1 MDVTKNYI
9 AIDLGASS
17 GRLILGSVKDN
28 KIFLEELHRFENGPI
43 ENNGSLQWDFA
54 KLTAEIEEGLK
65 KAVKRAGKI
74 ESISVDSWG
83 VDFGLLDNKGNLL
96 ENPYHYRD
104 KRTDTMMDEVFS
116 IVPKRQVYEITG
128 IQFLQF
134 NSIYQLMALKLQ
146 RPQLLEKTDKILF
159 MADLVANHLCGE
171 IFSEYTLAS
180 TSQLL
185 DMKKSVWS
193 DELFKKLSLPLNI
206 MPKVIQPG
214 SVVGKLKKQ
223 LAKKIGSEQIPIV
236 ATGSHDTACA
246 VASVP
251 AVNGNNWAYLSSGT
265 WSLAGIEIPK
275 PLINENTYKYQFT
288 NEGGAYSTIRL
299 LKNIMGLWLI
309 QECRRNWNQQG
320 EKLSFATLAAMAEKS
335 PAFKAVINPNDTR
348 FLSPCDMPTVI
359 NDYLA
364 EKGFDRTNDKGRLI
378 RIIIESLAFYYRRV
392 LDILEDIT
400 GKKIDVLHLV
410 GGGIQNELL
419 CQFTANSIGRKVV
432 AGPVEATA
440 MGNIMIQA
448 IAAGQ
453 IKNISEGRKI
463 IGNSVDLK
471 VYQPIEHEVWNKKY
485 QQVKNIFDI

>member
-1 MDVTKNYI
+1 
-9 AIDLGASS
+9 
-17 GRLILGSVKDN
+17 
-28 KIFLEELHRFENGPI
+28 
-43 ENNGSLQWDFA
+43 
-54 KLTAEIEEGLK
+54 
-65 KAVKRAGKI
+65 
-74 ESISVDSWG
+74 
-83 VDFGLLDNKGNLL
+83 
-96 ENPYHYRD
+96 
-104 KRTDTMMDEVFS
+104 
-116 IVPKRQVYEITG
+116 
-128 IQFLQF
+128 
-134 NSIYQLMALKLQ
+134 
-146 RPQLLEKTDKILF
+146 
-159 MADLVANHLCGE
+159 
-171 IFSEYTLAS
+171 
-180 TSQLL
+180 
-185 DMKKSVWS
+185 
-193 DELFKKLSLPLNI
+193 
-206 MPKVIQPG
+206 
-214 SVVGKLKKQ
+214 
-223 LAKKIGSEQIPIV
+223 
-236 ATGSHDTACA
+236 
-246 VASVP
+246 
-251 AVNGNNWAYLSSGT
+251 
-265 WSLAGIEIPK
+265 
-275 PLINENTYKYQFT
+275 
-288 NEGGAYSTIRL
+288 
-299 LKNIMGLWLI
+299 
-309 QECRRNWNQQG
+309 
-320 EKLSFATLAAMAEKS
+320 MAEKS